1 MRRDGMRNNKK
12 QQTCSP
18 SKPNENKK
26 KKKYEK
32 IYNRTVGVDTIFC
45 KLYSIVWLSIF
56 RFLMGRGIKLLWD

>member
-26 KKKYEK
+26 KKKMKKSTTE
-32 IYNRTVGVDTIFC
+32 
-45 KLYSIVWLSIF
+45 
-56 RFLMGRGIKLLWD
+56 LWASTQYFVNYIRLFGCLFSVF